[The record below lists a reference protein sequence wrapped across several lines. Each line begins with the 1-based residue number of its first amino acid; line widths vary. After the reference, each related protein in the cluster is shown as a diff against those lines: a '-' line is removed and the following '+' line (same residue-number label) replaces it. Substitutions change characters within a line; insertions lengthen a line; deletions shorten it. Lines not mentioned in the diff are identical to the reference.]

1 MTLDDIATQL
11 VEGCRNGTDTEN
23 LGKLYAQHAV
33 SVEPKDYGNGR
44 VTEGREGIRAK
55 HDWFAGAF
63 DVIEQTV
70 VGPFLHGD
78 DKFAVIFD
86 VDAKDKETGE
96 MMPVKEIGVYH
107 VEHGKIVR
115 EEFFERA

>member
-1 MTLDDIATQL
+1 MTLIEIATQR
-11 VEGCRNGTDTEN
+11 VAGCRDGTDTEN
-23 LGKLYAQHAV
+23 LGNLYAEHAV

-44 VTEGREGIRAK
+44 VTEGLEGICAK

-63 DVIEQTV
+63 DVVEQTV

-78 DKFAVIFD
+78 DKFAVMFD
-86 VDAKDKETGE
+86 VDAKDKDTGE
-96 MMPVKEIGVYH
+96 MMLVKEIGVYH
-107 VEHGKIVR
+107 VEDGKIVR